1 MKLNIF
7 FIIIVILFTACTQK
21 EVKKETVKPAAKE
34 TKEEKKETT
43 VIKESFNAGWTGND
57 TYTVKIV
64 ASDIEVARNKARNQI
79 LQDIVKVRM
88 RNESRYTDI
97 TKISKEFEIPL
108 KTGQVISQK
117 KVDAGVEIYF
127 QIKDEGLK
135 AKFEKK

>member
-7 FIIIVILFTACTQK
+7 FVIIMFLFTACMQKEVQKETIKPEAKQTK
-21 EVKKETVKPAAKE
+21 EVKKEALVKQ
-34 TKEEKKETT
+34 
-43 VIKESFNAGWTGND
+43 ESFNPGWTGND
-57 TYTVKIV
+57 IYIVKTVAENLETAK
-64 ASDIEVARNKARNQI
+64 NKARNQI

-88 RNESRYTDI
+88 RSESRYTDI
-97 TKISKEFEIPL
+97 TKISKEFEKPL
-108 KTGQVISQK
+108 KNGQVISEK